1 MLEEMNRTP
10 AREKSTADLAADLT
24 ASIKRLLQDEF
35 RLAMAE
41 LQAKGKRFGIGAGLV
56 GFAGVLALLGG
67 ATLIAAAVLALAL
80 VLPGWLSA
88 LIIGGALLLMAGLAA
103 LVGGKEARRA
113 GPIVPEESVER
124 VREDVETIKH
134 GGSHDRS
141 QS

>member
-10 AREKSTADLAADLT
+10 AHEKSTADLVADLT
-24 ASIKRLLQDEF
+24 GEIKHLVQDEF

-41 LQAKGKRFGIGAGLV
+41 LQTKGKRLGLGAGLF

-80 VLPGWLSA
+80 VVPGWLSA
-88 LIIGGALLLMAGLAA
+88 LIVGGALLLIAVVAA
-103 LVGGKEARRA
+103 LVGGKEARSA
-113 GPIVPEESVER
+113 GPVVPEESVER
-124 VREDVETIKH
+124 VREDVETMK
-134 GGSHDRS
+134 GGGHDRT

>member
-10 AREKSTADLAADLT
+10 AHEKSAADLAADLS
-24 ASIKRLLQDEF
+24 ASLKRLLHDEL

-80 VLPGWLSA
+80 VVPGWLSA
-88 LIIGGALLLMAGLAA
+88 LLVGGALLLVAGLAA
-103 LVGGKEARRA
+103 LAGGKEASRA
-113 GPIVPEESVER
+113 GPVVPEESVER
-124 VREDVETIKH
+124 VREDVETMKQV
-134 GGSHDRS
+134 RS
-141 QS
+141 

>member
-10 AREKSTADLAADLT
+10 AHEKSTADLAADLT

-41 LQAKGKRFGIGAGLV
+41 FQTKGKRFGIGAGLV

-80 VLPGWLSA
+80 VVPGWLSA
-88 LIIGGALLLMAGLAA
+88 LIVGGALLLVAGLAA
-103 LVGGKEARRA
+103 LVGGKEASRA
-113 GPIVPEESVER
+113 APVVPEESVER
-124 VREDVETIKH
+124 VREDVETMKQ
-134 GGSHDRS
+134 GRS
-141 QS
+141 

>member
-10 AREKSTADLAADLT
+10 AKEKSTADLVADLT
-24 ASIKRLLQDEF
+24 ASVKRLIQDEL

-41 LQAKGKRFGIGAGLV
+41 LQTKGKRFGIGAGLV

-80 VLPGWLSA
+80 VVPGWLSA
-88 LIIGGALLLMAGLAA
+88 LIIGGALLLVAGLTA

-113 GPIVPEESVER
+113 GPVVPEESVER
-124 VREDVETIKH
+124 VREDVETMKQ
-134 GGSHDRS
+134 GRS
-141 QS
+141 

>member
-10 AREKSTADLAADLT
+10 AHEKSTADLVSDLT
-24 ASIKRLLQDEF
+24 GEIKHLVQDEF

-41 LQAKGKRFGIGAGLV
+41 LQTKGKRLGLGAGLF

-80 VLPGWLSA
+80 VVPGWLSA
-88 LIIGGALLLMAGLAA
+88 LIVAGALLLVAGLAA

-113 GPIVPEESVER
+113 APPVPEESVER
-124 VREDVETIKH
+124 MREDVETMKQV
-134 GGSHDRS
+134 RS
-141 QS
+141 